1 LSLAQK
7 IKFVLENPDFVRQ
20 VTETATNEIK
30 KYDLNIVG
38 ESYKTV
44 VTNLLKNNPAN

>member
-1 LSLAQK
+1 
-7 IKFVLENPDFVRQ
+7 VLENPDFVSR
-20 VTETATNEIK
+20 VTETAANEVK

-44 VTNLLKNNPAN
+44 VMNLLKNNPAH